1 MHSLSISGN
10 GVVPNLVAPFIIN
23 NVSYDEAIGGI
34 SVNAVHAQLGTQL
47 KLILLSDQKH
57 FNIIIDKFSVE
68 TDRLVFDFKFNTNVE
83 YSEIKSVV
91 KDIISF
97 SSSLPSLDCVLMFD
111 GIESVTREC
120 MSMLKNEMYYDISV
134 ELRVI

>member
-47 KLILLSDQKH
+47 KLILQRGD
-57 FNIIIDKFSVE
+57 
-68 TDRLVFDFKFNTNVE
+68 
-83 YSEIKSVV
+83 
-91 KDIISF
+91 
-97 SSSLPSLDCVLMFD
+97 
-111 GIESVTREC
+111 
-120 MSMLKNEMYYDISV
+120 
-134 ELRVI
+134 